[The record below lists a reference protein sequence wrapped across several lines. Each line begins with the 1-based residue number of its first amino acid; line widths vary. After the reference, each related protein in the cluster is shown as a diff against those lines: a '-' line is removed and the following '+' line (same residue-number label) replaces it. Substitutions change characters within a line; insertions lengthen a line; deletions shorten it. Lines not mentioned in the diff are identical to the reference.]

1 MGTPFREVNN
11 AFLGRIEQ
19 DEWSLTADL
28 GNLERDWFE
37 LMKMAIARF
46 MFPRISLEYN
56 EVDECFVEEL
66 GQEEIQVLAVLM
78 KNEWLKR
85 CLATWRVIQQQYHT
99 KDFEFLS
106 QANHMSKL
114 IGLVE
119 LSNREVSKMINVYG
133 RMRNHQPFNWS
144 QLAGGRTNG

>member
-1 MGTPFREVNN
+1 
-11 AFLGRIEQ
+11 
-19 DEWSLTADL
+19 
-28 GNLERDWFE
+28 
-37 LMKMAIARF
+37 
-46 MFPRISLEYN
+46 
-56 EVDECFVEEL
+56 
-66 GQEEIQVLAVLM
+66 M

-114 IGLVE
+114 IDLVE
-119 LSNREVSKMINVYG
+119 LSNREVSNMINVYG

>member
-1 MGTPFREVNN
+1 MGTPFKVVNS

-19 DEWSLTADL
+19 DEWSLTEDL
-28 GNLERDWFE
+28 ANLERDWFE

-46 MFPRISLEYN
+46 MFPRVSLEFY
-56 EVDECFVEEL
+56 EVEECFVEEL

-114 IGLVE
+114 IDLVE
-119 LSNREVSKMINVYG
+119 LSNREVSNMINVYG

>member
-46 MFPRISLEYN
+46 MFPRVSLEYN

-114 IGLVE
+114 IDLVE
-119 LSNREVSKMINVYG
+119 LSNKEVSNMINVYG
-133 RMRNHQPFNWS
+133 RMRNHQPFDWS

>member
-46 MFPRISLEYN
+46 MFPRVSLEYN

-114 IGLVE
+114 IDLVE
-119 LSNREVSKMINVYG
+119 LSNREVSNMINVYG

-144 QLAGGRTNG
+144 QLAGGKTNG